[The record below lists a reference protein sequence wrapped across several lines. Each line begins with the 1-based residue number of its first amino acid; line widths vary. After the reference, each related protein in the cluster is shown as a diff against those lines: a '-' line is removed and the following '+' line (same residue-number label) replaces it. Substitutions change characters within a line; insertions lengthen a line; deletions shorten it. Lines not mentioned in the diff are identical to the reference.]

1 MRLDLFDAWTLDRPE
16 MSEAFLYDGSLVEER
31 EKRSDESTEEFI
43 SDQVRV
49 AGCLGGSHTHPTDR
63 RHNC

>member
-1 MRLDLFDAWTLDRPE
+1 MRLDSFDAWTLDRPE

-31 EKRSDESTEEFI
+31 EKRSESTEEFI

-63 RHNC
+63 RHDC